1 MYFWLIFRKCV
12 PEEKCVPEGKY
23 LQANYLAGIC
33 IGFVNHTLH
42 ACQLYL
48 KNKTVHA
55 AKKNTHTKIKNKKLT
70 ISKISINKIYNI

>member
-1 MYFWLIFRKCV
+1 MCS
-12 PEEKCVPEGKY
+12 EEKCVQRKISTSKLFGRHLYKE
-23 LQANYLAGIC
+23 L
-33 IGFVNHTLH
+33 VNHTLH